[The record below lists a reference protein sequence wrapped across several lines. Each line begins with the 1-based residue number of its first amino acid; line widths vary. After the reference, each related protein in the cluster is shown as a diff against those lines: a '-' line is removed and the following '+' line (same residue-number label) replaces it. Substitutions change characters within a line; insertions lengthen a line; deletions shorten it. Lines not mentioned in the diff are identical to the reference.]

1 MEFTGDGRM
10 TNPSFFDYKIPNTED
25 IPDIEVIL
33 VESSEPTGPMGAKS
47 VGEIGI
53 NGAIPAISNA
63 VRDAV
68 GIQLNP
74 PPGKGLGEIEGL
86 IKNASTLGIKY
97 RGLRRTNFPLLQ
109 TCF

>member
-1 MEFTGDGRM
+1 VNGIGYALTEEMEFTSDGRM

-68 GIQLNP
+68 GIQLKNP
-74 PPGKGLGEIEGL
+74 PFTPEKVWEKL
-86 IKNASTLGIKY
+86 KD
-97 RGLRRTNFPLLQ
+97 
-109 TCF
+109 